1 MRNGALLGGVAQP
14 TVQPPLGPQ
23 MAVLFVGRTL
33 ALAAAFAMPLVLV
46 RIFSQG
52 EYGLYKQ
59 LFLVHDTLA
68 SVLTVGLV
76 ASLYYF
82 VPSHPADRHAFICN
96 TILVLAVLGALG
108 AGALVAFRRQAA
120 WLLNNP
126 QIEPYLPYLAVFT
139 ALCLVTSVLEGL
151 MVVAK
156 QARLAALTAVV
167 SEGLRAA
174 MVVAGAIWTQQMQV
188 VVAALLVWAACR
200 VTALL
205 VYLRWLG
212 VRSRL
217 RPRWEHL
224 GAQLRYSIPFGLA
237 LIVRTGADSLHQ
249 YLVAHLYGPV
259 LFAIYSVG
267 YLQIPLV
274 AIAFESTTEVVLV
287 RLTEL
292 RRDGML
298 DKGLALV
305 RDAIR
310 KLAVVLLPLYV
321 WLMVNAHEVIVLLFT
336 ERFEPSVPLFRV
348 FLATIPLTALALDY
362 VPRAFA
368 DTGFILRVNLLRLA
382 MNLVL
387 LAVFWRLGALGVALA
402 TVGAMAASKFVVLL
416 KARALFGVTVWQL
429 VPGRRLAHIALASG
443 VAALAAWLAC
453 DALANGPVADLSVSA
468 ATFSLVYGGTA
479 WLGGLLEPTEKRWLA
494 GLVGSVA
501 RAATGAS

>member
-1 MRNGALLGGVAQP
+1 LSTASP
-14 TVQPPLGPQ
+14 SLGPQ
-23 MAVLFVGRTL
+23 IAALFVGRTL
-33 ALAAAFAMPLVLV
+33 ALAAAFATPLVLV

-59 LFLVHDTLA
+59 LFLVQDTLA
-68 SVLTVGLV
+68 SLLTVGLA

-82 VPSHPADRHAFICN
+82 IPSHPTERHAFIVN
-96 TILVLAVLGALG
+96 TVLALAVLGALG
-108 AGALVAFRRQAA
+108 GGALVVFRHQVV

-126 QIEPYLPYLAVFT
+126 QIDPYLPYLGGFIEFS
-139 ALCLVTSVLEGL
+139 LVASILEGL

-156 QARLAALTAVV
+156 QARLAALTAVI

-174 MVVAGAIWTQQMQV
+174 MVLAGAMWMQQMKI

-200 VTALL
+200 VSALF

-212 VRSRL
+212 VGSYL
-217 RPRWEHL
+217 RPHWEHF
-224 GAQLRYSIPFGLA
+224 GTQLRYSIPFGLA
-237 LIVRTGADSLHQ
+237 LIVRTGADGLHQ

-298 DKGLALV
+298 DQGPTLV

-310 KLAVVLLPLYV
+310 RLAVVLLPLYV
-321 WLMVNAHEVIVLLFT
+321 WLMVNAHEVIVLLYT

-348 FLATIPLTALALDY
+348 FLAMIPLTVLALDY
-362 VPRAFA
+362 IPRAFA
-368 DTGFILRVNLLRLA
+368 DTGFILRVNLFRLA
-382 MNLVL
+382 TNLIL
-387 LAVFWRLGALGVALA
+387 LAVLWPLGVLGMALA
-402 TVGAMAASKFVVLL
+402 TVGATAVSKFAILL

-429 VPGRRLAHIALASG
+429 VPGRRLANIALTAGLAALAAGLARAALASG
-443 VAALAAWLAC
+443 PGV
-453 DALANGPVADLSVSA
+453 GLSVSL
-468 ATFSLVYGGTA
+468 ATFSVCYGGTA

-501 RAATGAS
+501 RAAGMS